1 MRSSKVWA
9 AAVMCAAGCGGQ
21 REQVSAPLE
30 LLAPGVVDDQL
41 VMVEGAGSRG
51 YWLDVGRAEPEAKA
65 TQRSLPQRPILM
77 QPRPGE
83 QELLVLCQRPESE
96 EEGPGGELVVLDAE
110 GVDRSYELGTRYNR
124 LIVSEDG
131 QYAFLYTGTDAEQGS
146 LFFNADDVSI
156 LDLSKSASAKDNPSQ
171 RTLSSGG
178 EQLGK
183 IVVSPEM
190 ELAGERRR
198 LGVVLFQ
205 SRLSLLDLTHP
216 GRPEWTA
223 RLAAGEGDLSV
234 VGLDQALFSEKT
246 GRIYVRGTQSSD
258 VYVLQLGE
266 NEGGAEGSND
276 FGFSL
281 NQLGAGQPTSDIA
294 LFEGEETEL
303 LLATTY
309 SSSLLLID
317 TGSARLTTIE
327 LGTGA
332 SKIIPFVTESAGSEQ
347 VQALL
352 LEMQQTPA
360 TFSPLSI

>member
-1 MRSSKVWA
+1 MRTSKVWA
-9 AAVMCAAGCGGQ
+9 AAVMWVAGCGGQ
-21 REQVSAPLE
+21 REEVSTQLE
-30 LLAPGVVDDQL
+30 LLAPGVVEDQL

-51 YWLDVGRAEPEAKA
+51 YWHDVGSAEPQAKA
-65 TQRSLPQRPILM
+65 TQRSLPRTPILV

-83 QELLVLCQRPESE
+83 QELVVLCQRPESE

-223 RLAAGEGDLSV
+223 KLAAGQGDLSV

-303 LLATTY
+303 LIKAT
-309 SSSLLLID
+309 D
-317 TGSARLTTIE
+317 IE
-327 LGTGA
+327 N
-332 SKIIPFVTESAGSEQ
+332 
-347 VQALL
+347 ALK
-352 LEMQQTPA
+352 EVRKT
-360 TFSPLSI
+360 